1 MSKQCSSRKKQG
13 QKLKAEMEDRETTCV
28 KTKLDL
34 QMAIDELIA
43 HKAYLIGSKVKL
55 DGGVVET

>member
-1 MSKQCSSRKKQG
+1 
-13 QKLKAEMEDRETTCV
+13 MEDRETTCV